1 MESFIEKLLVFA
13 AILFVLFLVREAILC
28 SNLPEYIKFCV
39 MTEWE
44 RAKWIAGEVRP

>member
-1 MESFIEKLLVFA
+1 MKSFIKELLVFA

>member
-1 MESFIEKLLVFA
+1 MKSFIEQLLVFA
-13 AILFVLFLVREAILC
+13 AILFVLLLVREAILG

-44 RAKWIAGEVRP
+44 RAKWIAGEVKP